1 MADVDR
7 GNRPLSPHLQV
18 YKWPINMAMSILHR
32 MTGVALG
39 VVAALIAIWFFALA
53 WSPSAFAWVD
63 GFMTSWLGWLILFG
77 GMVSAWFHFVNGIRH
92 LVWDTGSSF
101 GQKRV
106 RRTAITGLVFVV
118 ILTIVTIWVA
128 VAV

>member
-1 MADVDR
+1 MADVER

-18 YKWPINMAMSILHR
+18 YKWPLNMAMSILHR

-39 VVAALIAIWFFALA
+39 VVTMLIAIWFFALA
-53 WSPSAFAWVD
+53 WSPEAFNAVN
-63 GFMTSWLGWLILFG
+63 GLMTSWLGWLILLG
-77 GMVSAWFHFVNGIRH
+77 GAASVWFHFANGIRH

-106 RRTAITGLVFVV
+106 RRSAIIGLAAAA
-118 ILTIVTIWVA
+118 ILTLVTIWVA
-128 VAV
+128 AAV